1 MKAEIHPT
9 WYEDA
14 TVTCLSC
21 GKTWK
26 TGATSPTLTTEI
38 CSNCHP
44 FYTGEQR
51 IVDTEGRVDSF
62 MRRLQRR
69 DDMKA
74 QQQAAKAALT
84 PLDLPLSKLGISK
97 RHQNLLEENGMTVVQ
112 DFLTRLNEGGDE
124 GILGISG
131 LGRQALSDI
140 KKSLRSRGYDVPVKG
155 AETDAEGEEE

>member
-9 WYEDA
+9 WYPEA
-14 TVTCLSC
+14 SVSCLSC

-26 TGATSPTLTTEI
+26 TGATVPTLTTEI

-62 MRRLQRR
+62 LRRLQRR
-69 DDMKA
+69 DDMRA
-74 QQQAAKAALT
+74 AQQAARAALT

-97 RHQNLLEENGMTVVQ
+97 RHQTLLEENGMKVVQ
-112 DFLTRLNEGGDE
+112 DFLDRLSEGGDE
-124 GILGISG
+124 GILGIAG

-140 KKSLRSRGYDVPVKG
+140 KKSLRSRGYNVPSR
-155 AETDAEGEEE
+155 EAEGE